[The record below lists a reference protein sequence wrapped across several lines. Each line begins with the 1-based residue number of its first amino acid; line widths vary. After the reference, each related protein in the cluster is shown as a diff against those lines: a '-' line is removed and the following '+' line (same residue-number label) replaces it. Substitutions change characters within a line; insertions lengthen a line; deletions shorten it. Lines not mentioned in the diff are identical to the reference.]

1 MSKIMKIKV
10 LLISVLLLL
19 CACVYSESRTD
30 YSELNDSETSA
41 VLRKTV
47 AHIASSSMRGRKP
60 GTDEEKAVA
69 SYIYDKMKE
78 AGVEMLCPKSGDTFG
93 ISLPSG
99 DTLTSRNVLGFV
111 QGSDPEL
118 SKRYIVVGARMDNIG
133 TNPMTLNGKAVEQIY
148 YGANG
153 NASGLAMMLEL
164 ARIVS
169 VNSILFR
176 RSIIFVA
183 FGSSTMGFA
192 GSWYFLNRS
201 FKDVANIDAMINLDM
216 LGCGEKFY
224 AYTSSN
230 KDLTQ
235 MIENISETL
244 QPIKPEIITY
254 EPFPSDHRAFYAK
267 KIPSVYFTTG
277 KYPEYNTPKDVPS
290 ILDYELMERELEYIY
305 NFTREEANTDMAPEF
320 HRSMKSEDIEKVCSY
335 YDCDK
340 KPSFMGHTDLSWF
353 VNKWVYQYL
362 RYSSSAVKAGIQG
375 KVYVEFAIDR
385 NGKVTDVNVTKSLTP
400 SLDEEVIRVIKASPS
415 WKPGIKNGK
424 KVKCYISMPIYFV
437 LKKK

>member
-1 MSKIMKIKV
+1 M
-10 LLISVLLLL
+10 
-19 CACVYSESRTD
+19 
-30 YSELNDSETSA
+30 
-41 VLRKTV
+41 
-47 AHIASSSMRGRKP
+47 
-60 GTDEEKAVA
+60 
-69 SYIYDKMKE
+69 
-78 AGVEMLCPKSGDTFG
+78 
-93 ISLPSG
+93 
-99 DTLTSRNVLGFV
+99 LGFV

-133 TNPMTLNGKAVEQIY
+133 TNPMTVNGKAVEQIY

-254 EPFPSDHRAFYAK
+254 EPLPSDHRAFYAK

-305 NFTREEANTDMAPEF
+305 NFTKEEANTDIAPEF